1 MESALNLVKKDEI
14 YLLWLLYAA
23 DAVLIAENGDML
35 GMIVNIFVEL
45 CRWCKFGVNATKR
58 KGESVFGV
66 RIDGMTLDIQIEF
79 VYLVVGIDKNG
90 RWRIKEEIV
99 LHKWEKFEVQ

>member
-1 MESALNLVKKDEI
+1 M
-14 YLLWLLYAA
+14 
-23 DAVLIAENGDML
+23 
-35 GMIVNIFVEL
+35 
-45 CRWCKFGVNATKR
+45 NATKR

-99 LHKWEKFEVQ
+99 LHK